1 MYGSRLDTTITW
13 ASGSSS
19 ARIRRT
25 VAGVHFTSAA
35 LAEFPFFSNSRRSLR
50 SGSAGGSFSTTRRRL
65 RRTEASTAAI
75 EKTKLV
81 ITKAHRAEV
90 EEKNPRFSPVM
101 RVTRRFCTR
110 RPIIVLKRDRGHC
123 RYVSANVSE
132 RLGFRFSR
140 LHDQRNQAL
149 VAVGQ
154 KRRDAFADP
163 LEEKIDRLVADRQ
176 VPYRDAVDAHR

>member
-75 EKTKLV
+75 EKTRLV
-81 ITKAHRAEV
+81 ITKAQRAEV
-90 EEKNPRFSPVM
+90 EEKNPRLSPVM

-110 RPIIVLKRDRGHC
+110 RPIIVLERDRGLAATF
-123 RYVSANVSE
+123 RQRFRAARVPLFTSSRSE
-132 RLGFRFSR
+132 EPGPRGGR
-140 LHDQRNQAL
+140 
-149 VAVGQ
+149 
-154 KRRDAFADP
+154 P
-163 LEEKIDRLVADRQ
+163 ET
-176 VPYRDAVDAHR
+176 